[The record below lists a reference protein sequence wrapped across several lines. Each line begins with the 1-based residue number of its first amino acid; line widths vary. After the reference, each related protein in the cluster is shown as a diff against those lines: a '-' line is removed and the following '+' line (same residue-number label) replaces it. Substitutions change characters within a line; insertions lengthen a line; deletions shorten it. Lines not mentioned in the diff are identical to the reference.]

1 VSFIQAA
8 RNVARRIARLDSG
21 VRIPKNP
28 TQSLHQGT
36 LTAVDI
42 GTNTVHF
49 EHNASGV
56 VIPGVRYLVA
66 YTPDHPPSVDDVVWL
81 QKHGTDQVVL
91 GRHVVPDST
100 VTFP

>member
-1 VSFIQAA
+1 MSFVQAI
-8 RNVARRIARLDSG
+8 RNVAQRISRNDSG
-21 VRIPKNP
+21 TRVPKNP

-66 YTPDHPPSVDDVVWL
+66 YTADSPPAVDDVVWM
-81 QKHGTDQVVL
+81 QKHGTDQIIL
-91 GRHVVPDST
+91 GRHLVPDST
-100 VTFP
+100 VKFP